1 MQLESPAPSAPDA
14 GFPKAQ
20 SQKPKAVVQ
29 AVPEA
34 ESRKPETGV
43 SEDEAGAQSLVN
55 LRVLS
60 GKRVSAVPE
69 AGSRKPEAGFSVPK
83 AQSQKP
89 KAQPANSFIRN
100 ILLASPSFAIFYT
113 DYILANFP
121 NSNEAKILRPQYQK
135 ILEKVNQMAQVSSCT
150 HIKITGVR
158 CGSPT
163 LHGEQFCYFHQH
175 AHRGVRKPK
184 SRLHPISILE
194 DPESIQASLMEVVN
208 GLMRNT
214 LDTKRAELIIRALH
228 IAMKNVRHVSFSLKM
243 RPVVREIPDFEAHD
257 AARAKTNAFVTEH
270 MGTAAPGAADAL
282 PAVAAIDPRPVD
294 PNDPDFWERME
305 RGGQVLKREAAER
318 QAAEAARAAAAD
330 AKPAPAVP
338 SHNFKPQPAPPKT
351 TGPITKT
358 TAPTITANAEPSR
371 KPPAP
376 TPRSGNGYFH
386 RSQATTPNKKPV
398 ASAKQIREAAQSVA
412 PKEMLAPKKL
422 PIPAPKERK
431 NAAQRASAG

>member
-1 MQLESPAPSAPDA
+1 MQPKSPGRSEEKARQSASVKLSALCGEQVLE
-14 GFPKAQ
+14 
-20 SQKPKAVVQ
+20 

-34 ESRKPETGV
+34 ESREA
-43 SEDEAGAQSLVN
+43 EAGA
-55 LRVLS
+55 
-60 GKRVSAVPE
+60 
-69 AGSRKPEAGFSVPK
+69 VPK

-89 KAQPANSFIRN
+89 KAWVDEAALPPAPNPTISLIRN
-100 ILLASPSFAIFYT
+100 ILTANPLFPRFYA

-135 ILEKVNQMAQVSSCT
+135 ILEKVNRMANVSSCT

-184 SRLHPISILE
+184 SRLHPIAILE

-228 IAMKNVRHVSFSLKM
+228 IAMKNVRHASFSIKS
-243 RPVVREIPDFEAHD
+243 RPTVREIPDFEAHD
-257 AARAKTNAFVTEH
+257 AARAKADAFVTEH
-270 MGTAAPGAADAL
+270 MGKAAPGAEDAL

-305 RGGQVLKREAAER
+305 RGGQALKREAEARKAAAQAELDR
-318 QAAEAARAAAAD
+318 AEAARASAEPALPKHD
-330 AKPAPAVP
+330 FKPKPTPQKPATTTPEPSPA
-338 SHNFKPQPAPPKT
+338 
-351 TGPITKT
+351 
-358 TAPTITANAEPSR
+358 TITANAEPTR
-371 KPPAP
+371 KQPAP
-376 TPRSGNGYFH
+376 APRSAEGRTSPSVH
-386 RSQATTPNKKPV
+386 TTPSKKPA
-398 ASAKQIREAAQSVA
+398 ASARLNSDAARRAVPKETSAAA
-412 PKEMLAPKKL
+412 PKD
-422 PIPAPKERK
+422 RK